1 MDLHPPAKEESPIP
15 SLSTYYSTSTP
26 ASSSSTFKSRVPPTA
41 TKQAIEDCI
50 SSLSDDSYG
59 KTLREIIAQISQLV
73 RSQSLQYLNDAER
86 KKALVETFHGF
97 MVKDITKCS
106 KSVTGAK
113 SFRDNVI
120 NFKTREYFDSSQ
132 KKTAKDDKKLLQM
145 FKKLEG
151 GILDANSW
159 AVNSDAQ
166 IELFGYGNS
175 EKSDVPDQPAE
186 EKDEEGVKAEAKEQK
201 IAENDND
208 KQEVKEEPAEE

>member
-1 MDLHPPAKEESPIP
+1 
-15 SLSTYYSTSTP
+15 
-26 ASSSSTFKSRVPPTA
+26 
-41 TKQAIEDCI
+41 
-50 SSLSDDSYG
+50 
-59 KTLREIIAQISQLV
+59 
-73 RSQSLQYLNDAER
+73 
-86 KKALVETFHGF
+86 
-97 MVKDITKCS
+97 
-106 KSVTGAK
+106 
-113 SFRDNVI
+113 
-120 NFKTREYFDSSQ
+120 
-132 KKTAKDDKKLLQM
+132 M

-208 KQEVKEEPAEE
+208 KQEVKEEPAEEKAAKQYADSEEDEEDKQLSLSSSRLEVSDESDAPASRRAGTKKRKLSGQGK